1 MAINDPV
8 ADMLTRIRNAAKAK
22 FGSVDIPGSQLKVEL
37 ARLLKDEGFIKN
49 YKFLKDGKQGILR
62 VYLKYGPGQAETI
75 HQLKRVSKPGRRFY
89 VKSKDLKPVL
99 NGMGVSILST
109 SRGLMTD
116 TQARKE
122 NVGGELLCTVS

>member
-1 MAINDPV
+1 
-8 ADMLTRIRNAAKAK
+8 
-22 FGSVDIPGSQLKVEL
+22 
-37 ARLLKDEGFIKN
+37 
-49 YKFLKDGKQGILR
+49 LR
-62 VYLKYGPGQAETI
+62 VYLKYGPGQTETI
-75 HQLKRVSKPGRRFY
+75 HHLKRVSKPGRRFY